1 MVNQPRRYDTESHGA
16 GPSNLDAPDSTITS
30 LIRRDDQH
38 SFQWSRVP
46 YSLFTSDKHNDTN
59 NTNNEE
65 QLLLPPPRSGAASVV
80 VNGKLYV
87 FGGFGGGTGR
97 LDDFYVFDFS
107 TLTWDEVEIIG
118 DEKPGCRENN
128 GACVI
133 SDGSSSKSHNK
144 IIVFGGY
151 NGNTWLSDLWSYD
164 ITSRRWT
171 CIQESSASS
180 SSSND
185 TDNVNDETTAT
196 SDVINTSTMAAE
208 GPSAGNGRVQDD
220 GVTARN
226 NNRTNL
232 SRKRPCCRFGYVSL
246 VHDNKFIL
254 WGGFDGTKWMNDM
267 WIFDFGS
274 DKWNEIQQLGTP
286 PSRRSCP
293 AWAKDEK
300 FIYIHGGFD
309 GIERKDE

>member
-1 MVNQPRRYDTESHGA
+1 MVDQPRRFDTESHGA
-16 GPSNLDAPDSTITS
+16 GPSNLNASDSSATS
-30 LIRRDDQH
+30 LIRRVDQN

-46 YSLFTSDKHNDTN
+46 YFLFTSDNNRTN
-59 NTNNEE
+59 KNNEE
-65 QLLLPPPRSGAASVV
+65 QLFVPPPRSGAASVV

-107 TLTWDEVEIIG
+107 TLTWDVVETIG

-133 SDGSSSKSHNK
+133 SGSSSSHSK

-151 NGNTWLSDLWSYD
+151 NGSTWLSDLWSYD

-171 CIQESSASS
+171 CIQESLASSPS

-185 TDNVNDETTAT
+185 ADNVNDETTTTTT
-196 SDVINTSTMAAE
+196 SAVIDTSTMAA
-208 GPSAGNGRVQDD
+208 GVPSVGNGRVLG

-226 NNRTNL
+226 NDRTNL

-267 WIFDFGS
+267 WIFDFDS
-274 DKWNEIQQLGTP
+274 DKWNEIQQLGIP

-300 FIYIHGGFD
+300 FVYIHGGFD
-309 GIERKDE
+309 GIERKEE

>member
-1 MVNQPRRYDTESHGA
+1 MVVQLHRFDTESHGA
-16 GPSNLDAPDSTITS
+16 GPSNLNASDSSVTS
-30 LIRRDDQH
+30 LIRRVDQN

-46 YSLFTSDKHNDTN
+46 YSLFTSDNNRTN
-59 NTNNEE
+59 SNGNEE
-65 QLLLPPPRSGAASVV
+65 QLFLPPPRSGAASVV

-107 TLTWDEVEIIG
+107 TLTWDEVETIG

-133 SDGSSSKSHNK
+133 SGSSSSSHSK

-151 NGNTWLSDLWSYD
+151 NGSTWLSDLWSYD
-164 ITSRRWT
+164 ITSMRWT
-171 CIQESSASS
+171 CIQESLASS
-180 SSSND
+180 PSSSND
-185 TDNVNDETTAT
+185 ADDVNDETRT
-196 SDVINTSTMAAE
+196 SAVIDTSTMAAG
-208 GPSAGNGRVQDD
+208 GPSVGNGRVQ
-220 GVTARN
+220 GGMTARN

-246 VHDNKFIL
+246 VHDGKFIL

-267 WIFDFGS
+267 WIFDFDS
-274 DKWNEIQQLGTP
+274 NKWNEIQQLGIP

-300 FIYIHGGFD
+300 FVYIHGGFD